1 MRPEGARER
10 LREWLTIL
18 WLCGWGILLW
28 GVHRPWWLLGGWLD
42 ARIFW
47 AERAALF
54 CAPPAGFLLGHLRR
68 RRLIGGRSAGA
79 WPWLIVPALASMLL
93 MLWLRLFSTP
103 ELLGVATTAVC
114 GFASGGL
121 TAGWGVLLR
130 DDIPDLPTIPP
141 CGRSPAQK
149 DGSLW

>member
-1 MRPEGARER
+1 MRQQGGRER
-10 LREWLTIL
+10 VREWLTIV
-18 WLCGWGILLW
+18 WLSGWGALLW
-28 GVHRPWWLLGGWLD
+28 SVHRPWWLLGGWLD

-47 AERAALF
+47 AERAALYGG
-54 CAPPAGFLLGHLRR
+54 PLAGFLLGQLRR
-68 RRLIGGRSAGA
+68 RRLIGGQSAGP

-93 MLWLRLFSTP
+93 LLSLRLFATT

-114 GFASGGL
+114 GFAAGGL

-141 CGRSPAQK
+141 SKRSQTQK
-149 DGSLW
+149 DGPWW